1 MKKTSGIIFDV
12 DGTLVDSNH
21 QHAMAWLEAFQAAG
35 LDVAYH
41 RIRRLI
47 GKGSDKLFPE
57 LTGESLDSPEG
68 KAISEDCKRI
78 FKQKYLPQIRAF
90 DQADALVRRLRQSGL
105 KLAVA
110 SSARREDLEA
120 LLKIAG
126 SPELLETSTT
136 SKEADR
142 SKPDPDIVAAAL
154 EKLGTPPD
162 ETIMIG
168 DTPYDIESATRAG
181 VGVIAFRCGGW
192 GDDHLQRALAIYD
205 DPADLLAHFDRS
217 PFAA

>member
-1 MKKTSGIIFDV
+1 MKPTGVIFDV

-21 QHAMAWLEAFQAAG
+21 QHAMAWHDALHAAG
-35 LDVAYH
+35 FDLPYE

-57 LTGESLDSPEG
+57 LTGKAIDSPEG
-68 KAISEDCKRI
+68 KSISEECKRI
-78 FKQKYLPQIRAF
+78 FKQEYLPQIRPF
-90 DQADALVRRLRQSGL
+90 EQAGELVRRLRQAGI

-126 SPELLETSTT
+126 APELVDNSTT

-142 SKPDPDIVAAAL
+142 SKPDPDIVSAAL
-154 EKLGTPPD
+154 EKLGTPPA

-168 DTPYDIESATRAG
+168 DTPYDVESATRAG
-181 VGVIAFRCGGW
+181 IGVIAFRCGGW
-192 GDDHLQRALAIYD
+192 ADADLEGALALYD
-205 DPADLLAHFDRS
+205 GPADLLARFEQS
-217 PFAA
+217 PLAG